1 MIALAN
7 SSAYGLSAAIHSRN
21 IARADAIARRLKTG
35 MVHINDQTVNNE
47 FQVPFGGMGVS
58 GNGGRFGGPASVH
71 EFTQT
76 QWVSTIATPIVYP
89 F

>member
-1 MIALAN
+1 
-7 SSAYGLSAAIHSRN
+7 
-21 IARADAIARRLKTG
+21 

-76 QWVSTIATPIVYP
+76 QWLSTMATPIIYP